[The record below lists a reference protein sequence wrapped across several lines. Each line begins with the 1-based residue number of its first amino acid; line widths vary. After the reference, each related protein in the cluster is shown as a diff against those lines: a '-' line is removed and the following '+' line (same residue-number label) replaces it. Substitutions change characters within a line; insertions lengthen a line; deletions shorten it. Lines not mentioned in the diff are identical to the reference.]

1 MLIDHVTE
9 ALKTLEELRRKSLD
23 EIASDRIL
31 LSATLWNL
39 YIAVQGCIDISLKII
54 SRLGLRTPES
64 YADAFNVLSEE
75 KIIPPDLAKI
85 LASMAKFRHIIAHA
99 YTKIDVKKV
108 YDLIN
113 YNLEDLK
120 EFLRSV
126 AHSLEKSGIDI
137 KEF

>member
-85 LASMAKFRHIIAHA
+85 LASMAKFRHI
-99 YTKIDVKKV
+99 
-108 YDLIN
+108 
-113 YNLEDLK
+113 
-120 EFLRSV
+120 
-126 AHSLEKSGIDI
+126 
-137 KEF
+137 